1 MALNPA
7 IDVTAEQR
15 KTLLALLAKHLPN
28 TAAWVYGSRAKW
40 TSRPQSDL
48 DMVVFAAPQQN
59 GRVNDL
65 REAFEESNLPFR
77 VDLFVWDNTPE
88 QFRKQIEAEH
98 AVLVENGNQYAGA
111 GRPIVT
117 LGDCIEINDSTYSP
131 KEAWPFVNYLDTGNI
146 TGNRI
151 SQIQHLVTGKDKIP
165 SRARRKVRPGDI
177 VYSTVRPN
185 QRHFGILKQ
194 VPENFLAST
203 GFSVIRGKDGF
214 AHTNFIYWF
223 LTQDQIV
230 EKLHTIAEH
239 STSAYPSIKP
249 SDIER
254 LEIPLPPLREQ
265 RAIARILGTLDD
277 KIELNRRMN
286 ETLEAVARALFR
298 SWFVDFDP
306 VRAKMAGR
314 DPALPPAIAALFP
327 NRMVNSELGQIPE
340 GWEIGCLG
348 DVVEQV
354 RDNENP
360 LASPDVLFYH
370 FSIPAFDKDHW
381 PTTERGENIKS
392 QKSRVFPGAILLS
405 KLNPEIDRV
414 WLVDIQAGDRA
425 VCSTEFLVFR
435 PRPPYGKALSYCLVR
450 SPAFRQK
457 LGSLVTGTSKSHQRA
472 PADAILEL
480 PIILFPKPIVNAF
493 EAAATAYLHKAQSS
507 RRESRTLAT
516 LRDSLL
522 PKLISG
528 ELQAQSANLPYEER
542 SDG

>member
-98 AVLVENGNQYAGA
+98 AVLVENGNQYAVA
-111 GRPIVT
+111 GRPTVT
-117 LGDCIEINDSTYSP
+117 LGDCAVLVRETVSP
-131 KEAWPFVNYLDTGNI
+131 SEMGDAPYIGLEHIGENTLSLLGHGAASD
-146 TGNRI
+146 
-151 SQIQHLVTGKDKIP
+151 VTSAK
-165 SRARRKVRPGDI
+165 ARFRQGDI
-177 VYSTVRPN
+177 LFGKLRPYFRKIVRAPFGGICSTDIWVVRSKN
-185 QRHFGILKQ
+185 GVDQG
-194 VPENFLAST
+194 FLHYCMASQE
-203 GFSVIRGKDGF
+203 FVDF
-214 AHTNFIYWF
+214 A
-223 LTQDQIV
+223 
-230 EKLHTIAEH
+230 
-239 STSAYPSIKP
+239 TSGSEGTRMPRAKWEYASQY
-249 SDIER
+249 R
-254 LEIPLPPLREQ
+254 IPLPPLREQ
-265 RAIARILGTLDD
+265 RAIARILGALDD

-286 ETLEAVARALFR
+286 ETLEAMARALFR

-348 DVVEQV
+348 DVVEQI

-360 LASPDVLFYH
+360 LASPDALFYH

-405 KLNPEIDRV
+405 KLNPEIERV
-414 WLVDIQAGDRA
+414 WLVDIQARERA
-425 VCSTEFLVFR
+425 VCSTEFLVLR
-435 PRPPYGKALSYCLVR
+435 PRQPYGKALSYCLVR

-457 LGSLVTGTSKSHQRA
+457 LRSLVTGTSKSHQRA
-472 PADAILEL
+472 PADAVLAL
-480 PIILFPKPIVNAF
+480 PIVLFPKPVAKAF
-493 EAAATAYLHKAQSS
+493 ETAARTYLHKSQSS

-522 PKLISG
+522 PKLVSG
-528 ELQAQSANLPYEER
+528 ELQTRDVNLPYEER

>member
-1 MALNPA
+1 MGLNPA

-48 DMVVFAAPQQN
+48 DMVVFAPPEQN
-59 GRVNDL
+59 GRVSDL

-88 QFRKQIEAEH
+88 RFRKQIEAEH
-98 AVLVENGNQYAGA
+98 VVLAENENQSAGA
-111 GRPIVT
+111 GRPTVT
-117 LGDCIEINDSTYSP
+117 LGKVADIIMGQSPSGDTVSTESSHGIALLNGP
-131 KEAWPFVNYLDTGNI
+131 TEFGAFHPAPVQFT
-146 TGNRI
+146 TA
-151 SQIQHLVTGKDKIP
+151 
-165 SRARRKVRPGDI
+165 ARKYAQPGDLLFC
-177 VYSTVRPN
+177 VRGSTTGRMN
-185 QRHFGILKQ
+185 WADQEYAIGRGIAAIRHRQEPMLQ
-194 VPENFLAST
+194 SL
-203 GFSVIRGKDGF
+203 IRGAIEVNLPELLNRATG
-214 AHTNFIYWF
+214 
-223 LTQDQIV
+223 
-230 EKLHTIAEH
+230 
-239 STSAYPSIKP
+239 STFPNVSASQ
-249 SDIER
+249 
-254 LEIPLPPLREQ
+254 LAEIPYPNLSKFEQ

-286 ETLEAVARALFR
+286 ETLEAMARALFR

-327 NRMVNSELGQIPE
+327 DRMVNSELGQIPA
-340 GWEIGCLG
+340 GWKIGCLG
-348 DVVEQV
+348 DLVEQV

-360 LASPDVLFYH
+360 LASPDVLFQH

-392 QKSRVFPGAILLS
+392 QKSRVFPDVILVS

-414 WLVDIQAGDRA
+414 WLVDIQAGERA
-425 VCSTEFLVFR
+425 VCSTEFLVLR

-457 LGSLVTGTSKSHQRA
+457 LRSLVTGTSKSHQRA
-472 PADAILEL
+472 PADAVLAL
-480 PIILFPKPIVNAF
+480 PIVLFPKPVAKAF
-493 EAAATAYLHKAQSS
+493 ETAARTYLHKGQNS
-507 RRESRTLAT
+507 RRESRTLVA

-522 PKLISG
+522 PKLVSG
-528 ELQAQSANLPYEER
+528 ELQAQDVSLPYGER